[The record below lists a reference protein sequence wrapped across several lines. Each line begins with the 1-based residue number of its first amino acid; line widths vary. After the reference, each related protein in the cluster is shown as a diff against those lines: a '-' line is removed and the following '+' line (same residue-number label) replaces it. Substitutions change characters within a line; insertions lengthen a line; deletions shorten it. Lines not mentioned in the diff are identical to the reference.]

1 MRRSDPRGLVLGA
14 LGVAALALAVVP
26 QAPVALLEVLIGHDV
41 ATVVGPLLAAT
52 LGAVVAVIAGNEMRE
67 SDVIGDKAR
76 LAAAIGGGIALI
88 VGVPLALLALVAL

>member
-1 MRRSDPRGLVLGA
+1 MRSDPRGKALAA
-14 LGVAALALAVVP
+14 LGLLALALAVAP
-26 QAPVALLEVLIGHDV
+26 QAPVALADLVLPSRA
-41 ATVVGPLLAAT
+41 ATVVGPLAVAV

-88 VGVPLALLALVAL
+88 VGVPLALLGLTAL